1 MARKNSTSNSSGSNS
16 LQKPDA
22 RRAEEEGSGIVP
34 VNDEEW
40 QELELRL
47 MEIESRN
54 IELRKEKQETAIL
67 LRKYI
72 RLFDFAPFAYFVI
85 DSNGLICDLN
95 KKACALLGAEK
106 NQLVVREFAGF
117 ISPSAE
123 KEFTA
128 WLASSFAGQAA
139 ESIEVLFAA
148 AQGGTHQRLIA
159 VNNPEEENSCRLIAC
174 EVEGKSAQDKNL
186 KEELELFRSAFRK
199 TPFMVLLIDPETE
212 SILDAS
218 SAAMSFFGFSP
229 DDPANEGLYGV
240 TPKVASG
247 ILSLN
252 EVLASVKENPVVLKQ
267 QIATGEIR
275 DLRFSFDPVRL
286 DGREI
291 LYTRVEDITN
301 KKRLEAVK
309 KEQAFWRSESLNRS
323 CAGTFEVDF
332 VNDSWEV
339 SGNLEKFL
347 GVKNQT
353 DKSIHG
359 FLSLVRTDQRTGF
372 QYYLFSEVIGRKLPF
387 EKEFCIIRPS
397 DRSECWLQGNAGL
410 EFDDSGLVMKMT
422 GTIRDITG
430 QRRMQETLKESGE
443 RYRLLMNESPDG
455 IVFFDTGGTILE
467 LSDLVTGQFRCSRE
481 CMTGQHFLRFI
492 QRGER
497 RKIVELIN
505 LANKSNYPQ
514 TAECRLV
521 RQDNSGFIAEVSL
534 TRIRETKDD
543 RRAYIAVIRDIT
555 ERKKR
560 EQQLIHLDRMAHL
573 GEMATGM
580 AHEINQPLNNIS
592 LALDNVFHE
601 INLKDTLH
609 DAYLKHKSDKIFD
622 NIIKIKNLIEH
633 IREFARDNHSYS
645 LIPLD
650 INEVI
655 SNALSVMLV
664 RLDEERIDVV
674 LDLDEKLNL
683 FPGDSFKVEQVI
695 MNLLLNAK
703 DALNEKELKSPGTL
717 SKIIR
722 ITSSQENTT
731 ICIEIKDNGIGIKS
745 NRIDKIMDPFYTT
758 KETGKGTGLGLSISY
773 GIISGMNGRI
783 EVESK
788 YNEGTTFRVYL
799 PIPEVS

>member
-16 LQKPDA
+16 LQEPNV

-34 VNDEEW
+34 VNGEEW
-40 QELELRL
+40 KELELQL
-47 MEIESRN
+47 MEIQSRN
-54 IELRKEKQETAIL
+54 NELRKEKQETAVL
-67 LRKYI
+67 LRKYTQ
-72 RLFDFAPFAYFVI
+72 LFDFAPFAYFVI
-85 DSNGLICDLN
+85 DSNGLIRDLN
-95 KKACALLGAEK
+95 KKACALLGAAK
-106 NQLVVREFAGF
+106 DQLIVRELAGF
-117 ISPSAE
+117 ISPSGV

-128 WLASSFAGQAA
+128 WLASSFAGQAK
-139 ESIEVLFAA
+139 ESIEVSFAE
-148 AQGGTHQRLIA
+148 AQGSAHQRLIA
-159 VNNPEEENSCRLIAC
+159 VNDPEEENSCRLIAC
-174 EVEGKSAQDKNL
+174 EVEGRSSQDKKL

-199 TPFMVLLIDPETE
+199 TPFMVLLIDLETE
-212 SILDAS
+212 NILDAS
-218 SAAMSFFGFSP
+218 PAAMSFFGFSP
-229 DDPANEGLYGV
+229 DDPANEGLSGC
-240 TPKVASG
+240 TPIASG

-252 EVLASVKENPVVLKQ
+252 EVLSSVKETPVVLKQ
-267 QIATGEIR
+267 QIPTGEIR

-291 LYTRVEDITN
+291 LYTQVEDITD

-323 CAGTFEVDF
+323 CAGTFTVDF

-347 GVKNQT
+347 GVANQT

-410 EFDDSGLVMKMT
+410 EFDNSGLVAKMT
-422 GTIRDITG
+422 GTLRDITG

-492 QRGER
+492 QRDER

-505 LANKSNYPQ
+505 LANKNNYPQ

-609 DAYLKHKSDKIFD
+609 DAYLKHKSDRIFD

-674 LDLDEKLNL
+674 LDLDEKLDL

-703 DALNEKELKSPGTL
+703 DALNEKELKSPGTQ

-722 ITSSQENTT
+722 IKSSQENDT

-758 KETGKGTGLGLSISY
+758 KETGKGTGLGLSISF

-799 PIPEVS
+799 PVHEVS